1 MRSTSPVAK
10 YHLIEVT
17 LAARIREGA
26 YDERGLPAERELA
39 REFQAARVTIRNA
52 LSRLEDQ
59 GLVLRTARKGTV
71 AVSGRTAAP
80 KRRLLRDHVDKFLDR
95 GRDDKRKVLKFGL
108 VPATPMVAQALGLDA
123 GETVLAV
130 VRMRF
135 DPASPLTYTEVFVP
149 RHIAPAVGRAALER
163 HAFVELLEKAGVQIG
178 TAQQSVGSEG
188 APLAASR
195 ALAIPLHSPVLKLT
209 RILYGPDGA
218 PLQLL
223 LGWYRADRFEIRMQM
238 SRAED
243 ATRVWVAYR

>member
-1 MRSTSPVAK
+1 MASTSPVAR
-10 YHLIEVT
+10 YHLIEMT
-17 LAARIREGA
+17 LAARIREGT

-39 REFQAARVTIRNA
+39 REFQAARVTIRTA
-52 LSRLEDQ
+52 LGRLEDQ
-59 GLVLRTARKGTV
+59 GLVVRSARKGTV

-108 VPATPMVAQALGLDA
+108 VPATPLVAQALQLEP
-123 GETVLAV
+123 GELVLGV
-130 VRMRF
+130 VRVRF
-135 DPASPLTYTEVFVP
+135 DPVSPLTYTEVFAP
-149 RHIAPAVGRAALER
+149 RQLAPAIGRAALER
-163 HAFVELLEKAGVQIG
+163 HAFVELLEKAGVKIG
-178 TAQQSVGSEG
+178 TAQQSIGSEG
-188 APLAASR
+188 APLAVSR

-209 RILYGPDGA
+209 RVLHDPGGT